1 VLGVPKSA
9 VSLPYSDVSEND
21 WYFETLKS
29 ALGAGLISSD
39 SLFRPND
46 IISREEMAA
55 ILARS
60 YNWKFPPLDA
70 SKAKL
75 SFTDKAS
82 IAPWAEASVK
92 LASSIGLINGMSDGS
107 FAPKATA
114 TRAQAA
120 TVIYRFR
127 EMMK

>member
-1 VLGVPKSA
+1 VLDVPKSA
-9 VSLPYSDVSEND
+9 ISLPYSDVSEND

-29 ALGAGLISSD
+29 ALNAGLISSD
-39 SLFRPND
+39 TVFRPND

-60 YNWKFPPLDA
+60 YNWKFP
-70 SKAKL
+70 AKDISGKNL
-75 SFTDKAS
+75 SYSDKAEIS
-82 IAPWAEASVK
+82 NWAKDSVI
-92 LASSIGLINGMSDGS
+92 LTSELGLINGMADGS
-107 FAPKATA
+107 FAPKATT